1 MQRLAKFSPM
11 RQRGIIRAIPELPPV
26 DVTRTV
32 DEQQGKEEARFA
44 WWVKQ
49 VGEDRARIAR
59 AIFEERTGSRTL
71 PELLTEAWLRG
82 QGARYVTQLN
92 LGFAKPDFT
101 VFDAPAAPNGALIL
115 RVQGGY
121 WHGSSGAIT
130 RDDSQRQMLMEGTAQ
145 GAPILKIVDIWE
157 KAIYEGT
164 GALELAYFQ
173 GVELPQ
179 AT

>member
-1 MQRLAKFSPM
+1 MKGLAMFAPM
-11 RQRGIIRAIPELPPV
+11 RQRGSVRVIPPIPV
-26 DVTRTV
+26 IDTTRTV
-32 DEQQGKEEARFA
+32 EEQQGKEDARFA

-59 AIFEERTGSRTL
+59 AILDERTGSRTL

-82 QGARYVTQLN
+82 QGARYITQLN
-92 LGFAKPDFT
+92 LGFAKPDFV
-101 VFDAPAAPNGALIL
+101 VFDAPAAPSGALVL

-130 RDDSQRQMLMEGTAQ
+130 RDDSQKQMLMEGTAQ
-145 GAPILKIVDIWE
+145 GAPILKIVDLWE
-157 KAIYEGT
+157 KAIYQGT
-164 GALELAYFQ
+164 GALELAYYQ

-179 AT
+179 E